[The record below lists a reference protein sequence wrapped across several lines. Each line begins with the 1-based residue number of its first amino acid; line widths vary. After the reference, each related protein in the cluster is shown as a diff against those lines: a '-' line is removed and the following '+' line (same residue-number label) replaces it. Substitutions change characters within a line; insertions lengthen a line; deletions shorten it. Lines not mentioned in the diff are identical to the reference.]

1 MSHYFN
7 KTFLEQNAHI
17 IAQLLDK
24 FEKSNS
30 MDRMDS
36 QKYAKIAI
44 ILSQTAFSKA
54 LIVMN

>member
-1 MSHYFN
+1 MSNYFN
-7 KTFLEQNAHI
+7 KTIFAHI

-24 FEKSNS
+24 LDELNT

-44 ILSQTAFSKA
+44 ILQVILSQTAFQR
-54 LIVMN
+54 LLLL